1 MYIADRFIITNS
13 NGEMESKLVR
23 VDGGGI
29 KNLSGPPCVIMQRLE
44 NAAQY
49 NGKMLTRSFLYELN
63 GAQRLVSYTSIA
75 ADWTDTT
82 DVLRVGEN
90 QAWIMEGETLRAVK
104 LELGPVQTLA
114 RQNAE
119 GTWELIDPPPNP
131 ALELAKC
138 QRYLQVL
145 LYGGYD
151 EAYSGIGG
159 ISGTDNKPRIQ
170 VPFQLKQPMRTNP
183 TLITGCMQVNRAR
196 IVERSLSTY
205 LPDRGTSVK
214 AMTLYIST
222 KNQIIVM
229 CELPDT
235 VTLAENYTYELDA
248 LSCPRGEVLLASA
261 EL

>member
-1 MYIADRFIITNS
+1 VSIKTNQLQQFASVQGTDTILADGAAGTGRVPFSMAAQFFDQELVKPESAVGAALENKAAADFSNLPNPQTALYNLGARTERNLLDNPDFAIWQRYPNGEFTGVPNGMYIADRFIITNS

-119 GTWELIDPPPNP
+119 GTWELIDPPNGYLGADRP
-131 ALELAKC
+131 AA
-138 QRYLQVL
+138 
-145 LYGGYD
+145 
-151 EAYSGIGG
+151 
-159 ISGTDNKPRIQ
+159 
-170 VPFQLKQPMRTNP
+170 
-183 TLITGCMQVNRAR
+183 
-196 IVERSLSTY
+196 
-205 LPDRGTSVK
+205 
-214 AMTLYIST
+214 
-222 KNQIIVM
+222 
-229 CELPDT
+229 
-235 VTLAENYTYELDA
+235 
-248 LSCPRGEVLLASA
+248 
-261 EL
+261 